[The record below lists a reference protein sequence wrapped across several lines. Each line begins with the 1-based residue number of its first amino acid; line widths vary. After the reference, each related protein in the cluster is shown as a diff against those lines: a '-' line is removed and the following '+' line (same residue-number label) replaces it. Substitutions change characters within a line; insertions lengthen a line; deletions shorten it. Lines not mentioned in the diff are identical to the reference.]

1 MQTAEEAHKIDSADL
16 LLFIGLLLLTI
27 FTIWFFKYQKLRFI
41 HETGLAILYGWFEVV
56 NILRKM
62 INYFCNTFI
71 YQFTLIKFV
80 KFYLNVFAL
89 LFCCFYITL
98 IVHLIIMV
106 SLKLSIDSD
115 KT

>member
-71 YQFTLIKFV
+71 DKFTLIKFV
-80 KFYLNVFAL
+80 SFNLIVLAL
-89 LFCCFYITL
+89 LFYCLEFTC
-98 IVHLIIMV
+98 
-106 SLKLSIDSD
+106 
-115 KT
+115 